1 MPATHTLN
9 INDNQ
14 TDPYMADW
22 YKVYA
27 QGGTTP
33 LERANAAL
41 SRADLAAVIVSEQ
54 GDDLDQ
60 AQAEAVCE
68 RVALA
73 ASACAKAERIG
84 SAELAQ
90 AFSETACTEALV
102 LSTFDYVN
110 VG

>member
-33 LERANAAL
+33 LERANQAL
-41 SRADLAAVIVSEQ
+41 ICADLAAVIVSEQ
-54 GDDLDQ
+54 GDDLDK

-68 RVALA
+68 RIGEDKLA
-73 ASACAKAERIG
+73 KR
-84 SAELAQ
+84 
-90 AFSETACTEALV
+90 FSEAARSEALI
-102 LSTFDYVN
+102 LSNFDYVN
-110 VG
+110 IG

>member
-9 INDNQ
+9 INYHQD
-14 TDPYMADW
+14 DPYMVDW
-22 YKVYA
+22 YAVYA

-33 LERANAAL
+33 LERANQAL
-41 SRADLAAVIVSEQ
+41 IRADLAAVIVSER
-54 GDDLDQ
+54 GDDLDK
-60 AQAEAVCE
+60 AQAAAVCE

-84 SAELAQ
+84 SPELAQ
-90 AFSETACTEALV
+90 AFSETACSEALI
-102 LSTFDYVN
+102 LATFDYVN